1 MSEEHKKYDFKLT
14 KEIEQII
21 QDGDIKRSR
30 YRQTKAD
37 KLIQKQKEF
46 RRKYRDELRKS

>member
-14 KEIEQII
+14 KQIEQII
-21 QDGDIKRSR
+21 QDGDITKSR
-30 YRQTKAD
+30 YRQTKAE

-46 RRKYRDELRKS
+46 RRKYKHEL